1 MRNNPTARR
10 NWRWCRRRP
19 IAIRI
24 RQACFSRSAA
34 DGGIAR
40 GSLAMNNLVRRE
52 NKDGAAIL
60 WLNRPEKLNALT
72 KEVFEALDDH
82 VDAIARQTRT
92 IGLVILRGAGANF
105 SAGYD
110 MQEVLEHV
118 KAHAKPHFH
127 SEVIQRI
134 ANLPQ
139 PVISAV
145 QGHCSTGA
153 LELALAADL
162 IVASEST
169 QFSDVYAR
177 WGLTPVW
184 GLSLRL
190 LHRIGTAKASE
201 MMFSCRSYSGKQA
214 EAMHLANFCF
224 PDDRYDAELSAL
236 SADILR
242 NSWYANRVNKR
253 ALIEIDGLS
262 LHDAHA
268 LELFKNE
275 GLAPDAA
282 QRIAR
287 FFAKRA

>member
-1 MRNNPTARR
+1 M
-10 NWRWCRRRP
+10 
-19 IAIRI
+19 
-24 RQACFSRSAA
+24 S
-34 DGGIAR
+34 
-40 GSLAMNNLVRRE
+40 NLVRRE
-52 NKDGAAIL
+52 NSGGVATL

-72 KEVFEALDDH
+72 KEVFEALNVH
-82 VDAIARQTRT
+82 VDALAREAKT
-92 IGLVILRGAGANF
+92 IGLVIVRGTGANF

-110 MQEVLEHV
+110 MSEVLDHV
-118 KAHAKPHFH
+118 RAHAKPHFH
-127 SEVIQRI
+127 SEVIQKI

-153 LELALAADL
+153 LELALAGDL
-162 IVASEST
+162 IVAAESAR
-169 QFSDVYAR
+169 FSDVYAR

-190 LHRIGTAKASE
+190 PHRIGTAKAGE
-201 MMFSCRSYSGKQA
+201 MMFTCRSYTGTQA

-224 PDDRYDAELSAL
+224 ADDKFDEGLTAL
-236 SADILR
+236 CADILA
-242 NSWYANRVNKR
+242 NSWYANQVNKR

-262 LHDAHA
+262 LHAAHA

-282 QRIAR
+282 QRV
-287 FFAKRA
+287 AKFLGEHK

>member
-1 MRNNPTARR
+1 M
-10 NWRWCRRRP
+10 
-19 IAIRI
+19 
-24 RQACFSRSAA
+24 SS
-34 DGGIAR
+34 
-40 GSLAMNNLVRRE
+40 LVRRE
-52 NKDGAAIL
+52 NNGGVATL
-60 WLNRPEKLNALT
+60 TLNRPEKLNALS
-72 KEVFEALDDH
+72 KDMFEELDVH
-82 VDAIARQTRT
+82 VDAIARERKKV
-92 IGLVILRGAGANF
+92 GLVVLRGSAGHF

-110 MQEVLEHV
+110 MSEVLEHV

-127 SEVIQRI
+127 SEVIQKV

-153 LELALAADL
+153 MELALAADL
-162 IVASEST
+162 IVAADSA

-190 LHRIGTAKASE
+190 PHRIGTAKASE
-201 MMFSCRSYSGKQA
+201 MMLTCRTYSGRQA

-224 PDDRYDAELSAL
+224 PDARFDEELAAL
-236 SADILR
+236 CSDVLG
-242 NSWYANRVNKR
+242 NSWYANQVNKR

-268 LELFKNE
+268 LEMFKNE
-275 GLAPDAA
+275 GLAPDAS
-282 QRIAR
+282 QRVATFLTR
-287 FFAKRA
+287 REPS

>member
-1 MRNNPTARR
+1 
-10 NWRWCRRRP
+10 
-19 IAIRI
+19 
-24 RQACFSRSAA
+24 
-34 DGGIAR
+34 
-40 GSLAMNNLVRRE
+40 MNILVSRE
-52 NKDGAAIL
+52 NRDGVATL
-60 WLNRPEKLNALT
+60 TLNRPEKLNALT
-72 KEVFEALDDH
+72 KDMFEALDEH
-82 VDAIARQTRT
+82 VDALARETRT
-92 IGLVILRGAGANF
+92 IGLVILRGAKANF

-110 MQEVLEHV
+110 MNEVLEHV

-127 SEVIQRI
+127 SEVIQKI

-145 QGHCSTGA
+145 QGQCSTGA

-162 IVASEST
+162 IVASESA

-190 LHRIGTAKASE
+190 PHRIGTAKASE
-201 MMFSCRSYSGKQA
+201 MMFTCRRYSGKQA

-224 PDDRYDAELSAL
+224 PDEVFDTELAAL
-236 SADILR
+236 SVDVLA
-242 NSWYANRVNKR
+242 NSWYANQVNKR
-253 ALIEIDGLS
+253 ALLEVDGLS

-275 GLAPDAA
+275 GLAPDAG
-282 QRIAR
+282 QRVAK
-287 FFAKRA
+287 FLAKRAPSM

>member
-1 MRNNPTARR
+1 M
-10 NWRWCRRRP
+10 
-19 IAIRI
+19 
-24 RQACFSRSAA
+24 S
-34 DGGIAR
+34 
-40 GSLAMNNLVRRE
+40 NLVRRE
-52 NKDGAAIL
+52 NSGGVATL
-60 WLNRPEKLNALT
+60 WLNRPEKCNALT
-72 KEVFEALDDH
+72 KEVFEALDVH
-82 VDAIARQTRT
+82 VNAIGRESKKV
-92 IGLVILRGAGANF
+92 GLVILRGEGAHF

-110 MQEVLEHV
+110 MAEVLAHV

-127 SEVIQRI
+127 SEVIQKI

-162 IVASEST
+162 IVASESAS
-169 QFSDVYAR
+169 FSDVYAR

-190 LHRIGTAKASE
+190 PHRIGTAKASE

-224 PDDRYDAELSAL
+224 PDDRFDAELNAL
-236 SADILR
+236 SEDILR
-242 NSWYANRVNKR
+242 NSWYANQVNKR

-262 LHDAHA
+262 LHDAHG

-282 QRIAR
+282 QRVAT
-287 FFAKRA
+287 FFAKSS

>member
-1 MRNNPTARR
+1 M
-10 NWRWCRRRP
+10 
-19 IAIRI
+19 
-24 RQACFSRSAA
+24 S
-34 DGGIAR
+34 
-40 GSLAMNNLVRRE
+40 NLVRRE
-52 NKDGAAIL
+52 NSGGAATL
-60 WLNRPEKLNALT
+60 WLNRPEKCNALT
-72 KEVFEALDDH
+72 KDVFEALEEH
-82 VDAIARQTRT
+82 VDAIARETRT

-110 MQEVLEHV
+110 MNEVLEHV

-127 SEVIQRI
+127 SEVIQKI

-145 QGHCSTGA
+145 QGYCSTGA

-190 LHRIGTAKASE
+190 PHRIGTSKAAE
-201 MMFSCRSYSGKQA
+201 MMLTCRNYSGRQA

-224 PDDRYDAELSAL
+224 PDDRFDAELAAL
-236 SADILR
+236 SSDILN
-242 NSWYANRVNKR
+242 NSWYANQVNKR

-262 LHDAHA
+262 LNDAHA

-282 QRIAR
+282 KRIAK
-287 FFAKRA
+287 FFAKRAPAATNT

>member
-1 MRNNPTARR
+1 
-10 NWRWCRRRP
+10 
-19 IAIRI
+19 
-24 RQACFSRSAA
+24 
-34 DGGIAR
+34 
-40 GSLAMNNLVRRE
+40 MNNLVRRE
-52 NKDGAAIL
+52 NNGGAATL
-60 WLNRPEKLNALT
+60 WLNRPEKCNALT
-72 KEVFEALDDH
+72 KDVFEALNVH
-82 VDAIARQTRT
+82 VESIARETKN
-92 IGLVILRGAGANF
+92 IGLVILRGAGDHF

-110 MQEVLEHV
+110 MREVLEHV

-127 SEVIQRI
+127 SEVIHKI

-139 PVISAV
+139 PVICAV

-153 LELALAADL
+153 LELALAGDL
-162 IVASEST
+162 IVASESA

-190 LHRIGTAKASE
+190 PHRIGTAKASE
-201 MMFSCRSYSGKQA
+201 MMFSCRNYSGTQA

-224 PDDRYDAELSAL
+224 PDASFDTELASLA
-236 SADILR
+236 ADILR
-242 NSWYANRVNKR
+242 NSWYANQVNKR

-262 LHDAHA
+262 LNDAHA

-282 QRIAR
+282 QRIGK
-287 FFAKRA
+287 FFAR